1 MQYIVQKPFCFAGDQ
16 YKPGDTFEP
25 EKYPFV
31 CDSAKLARLVS
42 TRRIVEDFKLCG
54 KDKKEPLPNNGEEV
68 GNSQDAD
75 TSSQDS
81 VSAAEIKSPKR
92 SKGGE

>member
-1 MQYIVQKPFCFAGDQ
+1 MQYIVQKPFCFAGDS

-42 TRRIVEDFKLCG
+42 TRRVVEDFKICG
-54 KDKKEPLPNNGEEV
+54 KDKKVASSNK
-68 GNSQDAD
+68 DAEAAAANTE

-81 VSAAEIKSPKR
+81 VSAEESKSPKR

>member
-1 MQYIVQKPFCFAGDQ
+1 MHYIVQKPFCFAGDS

-42 TRRIVEDFKLCG
+42 TRRVVEDFKICG
-54 KDKKEPLPNNGEEV
+54 KDKKHPLPKDAEEAV
-68 GNSQDAD
+68 AANTE

-81 VSAAEIKSPKR
+81 VSAEESKSPKR

>member
-42 TRRIVEDFKLCG
+42 TRRVVEDFKLCG
-54 KDKKEPLPNNGEEV
+54 KDKPISNAK
-68 GNSQDAD
+68 
-75 TSSQDS
+75 TSPQDS
-81 VSAAEIKSPKR
+81 VSVDEIKNVRR
-92 SKGGE
+92 SKGVE

>member
-42 TRRIVEDFKLCG
+42 TRRVVEDFKLCG
-54 KDKKEPLPNNGEEV
+54 KDKKETLPNKDAESV
-68 GNSQDAD
+68 SQDAE

-81 VSAAEIKSPKR
+81 VSVDEIKNVRR